1 MDDNM
6 KTSLVKLAVLG
17 VAVYIAIPILKN
29 CAVIVTNGVQEIRN
43 YSQHNRKLKKGLKEG
58 TIVEIDGQYYE
69 FDSSNITVE

>member
-29 CAVIVTNGVQEIRN
+29 CAVIVTNGVQEIRK
-43 YSQHNRKLKKGLKEG
+43 NRKLKKVLKKG
-58 TIVEIDGQYYE
+58 TIVEI
-69 FDSSNITVE
+69 VH